1 MKNWYD
7 YILRPPSRCAIGRDR
22 NGYLLLEILM
32 AVAIFSVGF
41 LAVGTLIIS
50 TTRNNTSGNI
60 ITQATML
67 AAEKL
72 QALKDTADITTLAAG
87 TYTEATPIDDRGKP
101 GGIYTR
107 SWTIAPLKANNTAR
121 NIQVRVGWKRLGLN
135 RAVVLTTIT
144 RGNGT

>member
-1 MKNWYD
+1 MKIWVAYV
-7 YILRPPSRCAIGRDR
+7 RGPCSRCAIGRGQV
-22 NGYLLLEILM
+22 GYLMLEILM

-67 AAEKL
+67 AAQRLEI
-72 QALKDTADITTLAAG
+72 LKDTTDIATLVAG
-87 TYTEATPIDDRGKP
+87 DYPDPNNPI
-101 GGIYTR
+101 GIYTR
-107 SWTIAPLKANNTAR
+107 SWTINKLTDTAR
-121 NIQVRVGWKRLGLN
+121 RIQVRVGWKRLGQN